1 MGKNMIINL
10 LKECCENCIH
20 IDAKAENIVT
30 SYRSMLE
37 SSVVKSTTATIWCA
51 HMEVCKEYREE
62 ESKDES

>member
-1 MGKNMIINL
+1 MIINL
-10 LKECCENCIH
+10 LKECCEKCIH

-30 SYRSMLE
+30 SYRNMLE
-37 SSVVKSTTATIWCA
+37 SNVVKSTTATIWCA